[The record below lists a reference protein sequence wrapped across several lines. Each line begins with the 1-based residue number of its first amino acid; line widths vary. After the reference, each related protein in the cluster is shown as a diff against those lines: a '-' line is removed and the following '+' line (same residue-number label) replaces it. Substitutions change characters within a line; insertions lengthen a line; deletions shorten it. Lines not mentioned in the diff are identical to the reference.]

1 MKVFEATTLLAAAKQ
16 RAGEYKKLRGQMV
29 NLKKAFQG
37 MADLGDND
45 FSGRGANNIKA
56 FFKDHAGVT
65 DSWLDLIDMK
75 IAFLTSLPGKV
86 EDAGLFNSHV
96 EESFLEHELT
106 HALSKSKAIMEEQKK
121 DMRSILGEI
130 DDIISLDLFS
140 TESTDQKLS
149 SADKKRSETIHKLGK
164 LDHDLTKEYAETEA
178 NEHFIQADFQQLQNA
193 TGKGKSATPLH
204 YNAKAYRES
213 DIHKKKGDIARHSDA
228 YLTIKKEEAKER
240 EIEKLKERL
249 KNYDYAN
256 ADEFYS
262 MAKTIGYKNLT
273 KEQQRYFTQIENT
286 RELTDGF
293 KGVAVGL
300 YDSGKDAVTGLWDM
314 VTDPGGTV
322 EAITGAVA
330 HPIKTYEA
338 ISAAIEESYQ
348 KDMVNGDTYSRAR
361 WVSYAVGTVVTSVVG
376 TKGVGAVSKTGTAAK
391 VTTKVKTAASKS
403 ATAQKAITVSKQTV
417 DHIKQKVNTG
427 MEVAKK
433 RVKTKLNQIG
443 DLTLADILPYHPR
456 HHLVPAGVP
465 YNAVNG
471 VTLKEG
477 LQKFAK
483 VILPKPYG
491 TSASGRRTP
500 APHVPPVTVKY
511 GEHFAKWTRKKV
523 LKPNVIYKT
532 KEGYTY
538 TTDNYGRITSVKAD
552 LQLGE
557 AKRNQYAQSKA
568 GKPDRLTD
576 DDGGHLIATQ
586 FKGSGQ
592 FDNIV
597 PMNSQINRSGGK
609 WYKMEQVWS
618 KALNGKPPKQVKVNI
633 EPVYQ
638 GDSLR
643 PVLFNVEYKIG
654 NRRARQVTIENKP
667 GG

>member
-240 EIEKLKERL
+240 EVKDLKKKL
-249 KNYDYAN
+249 
-256 ADEFYS
+256 ADGVTDPDEYLEI
-262 MAKTIGYKNLT
+262 AKKIGYENLEPAQVEYVMQL
-273 KEQQRYFTQIENT
+273 EQAKQLEEVGETAWDIV
-286 RELTDGF
+286 
-293 KGVAVGL
+293 KGIGVGL
-300 YDSGKDAVTGLWDM
+300 YDVGKDT
-314 VTDPGGTV
+314 
-322 EAITGAVA
+322 ITGVKDLAVGA
-330 HPIKTYEA
+330 WDFYHLSDEQKVAKT
-338 ISAAIEESYQ
+338 ISAVLNTPSYA
-348 KDMVNGDTYSRAR
+348 KIIWTNLADSWNDKMVNGDAYSRSHYITYAIGSIVGLKGSGSAVK
-361 WVSYAVGTVVTSVVG
+361 VSSKLA
-376 TKGVGAVSKTGTAAK
+376 KTGAAK
-391 VTTKVKTAASKS
+391 VDNVLEAGEKAAAKHVKTGIEKGKNYINS
-403 ATAQKAITVSKQTV
+403 VSKNKYEPALAGIAQDIENTHNV
-417 DHIKQKVNTG
+417 KNTPLLKSIIEDQKESVLRKSVSSDN
-427 MEVAKK
+427 
-433 RVKTKLNQIG
+433 
-443 DLTLADILPYHPR
+443 
-456 HHLVPAGVP
+456 
-465 YNAVNG
+465 
-471 VTLKEG
+471 
-477 LQKFAK
+477 
-483 VILPKPYG
+483 
-491 TSASGRRTP
+491 SGI
-500 APHVPPVTVKY
+500 H
-511 GEHFAKWTRKKV
+511 
-523 LKPNVIYKT
+523 
-532 KEGYTY
+532 
-538 TTDNYGRITSVKAD
+538 SVKQGDSSPLAPGGG
-552 LQLGE
+552 LAAHE
-557 AKRNQYAQSKA
+557 AK
-568 GKPDRLTD
+568 
-576 DDGGHLIATQ
+576 GGHLIERHVGKTDEELLQRLQINKKIRASSSFTDRPTAERVANETLTKHKKEIEEWLKSDVNDPLPLPYRGTEVIGRGVR
-586 FKGSGQ
+586 KGSNEVK
-592 FDNIV
+592 DMTNARIV
-597 PMNSQINRSGGK
+597 LKKNEDGSFILTGYPTR
-609 WYKMEQVWS
+609 
-618 KALNGKPPKQVKVNI
+618 
-633 EPVYQ
+633 
-638 GDSLR
+638 
-643 PVLFNVEYKIG
+643 
-654 NRRARQVTIENKP
+654 
-667 GG
+667 